1 MKAKIFMTTFLLFL
15 IMPFSLATNMTIT
28 VISNES
34 IGVEQ
39 IINSKNVSMATNLFN
54 VSNFDWYINGYP
66 GKVPV
71 VINDGLDVYDLAV
84 MFKRAVDYIFGLR
97 SREPNNY
104 VMSIIYNLARIFVNK
119 FEYEK
124 TINYLN
130 MRIEALEKA
139 VERINRTAY
148 CQGKIDVM
156 MEYNLSYVR
165 CGNTTYY
172 RFNHPALNYNAIGI
186 TPIKES

>member
-28 VISNES
+28 VVSNES
-34 IGVEQ
+34 IDVEQ
-39 IINSKNVSMATNLFN
+39 NIKSENVSIATNLFN
-54 VSNFDWYINGYP
+54 VSSFEWYINGYP
-66 GKVPV
+66 GRVPV
-71 VINDGLDVYDLAV
+71 VVKRGLSLYDLAV
-84 MFKRAVDYIFGLR
+84 MFEKAIDYIFGLR
-97 SREPNNY
+97 NREPNEYIMN
-104 VMSIIYNLARIFVNK
+104 IIYNLARIFVNK

-156 MEYNLSYVR
+156 IEYNLSYVK

-186 TPIKES
+186 TPVD